1 MKYVTRQGEFFKTG
15 SLKEA
20 LSELSDQDFVSC
32 YRGIAINLRYIWR
45 IEKDKLYM
53 AEECRS
59 FEKTVP
65 VSRRMYKQV
74 NQKFIDYNRKQ
85 EDYRIIMELIIAIVS
100 ICIFIA
106 LLSFSILKIWLPGYM
121 VREMEQYQN
130 KLLERQFEEIDNTYR
145 EMRGWRHDYKNH
157 MQVLKIYVE
166 NRQWENARDYIVQM
180 NEDLESIDPV
190 IKTGNI
196 MADAIVNSKVSL
208 AKKKDIKLD
217 VTAKIPKEIPMTD
230 VEFCVVFGNIMD
242 NAIEACEKLASKEN
256 KFIRVYIGVFKKQ
269 FYMSVSNST
278 DQKKRTKKYLS
289 MKGEGHGFGLQRI
302 DKIIHDKNGY
312 LNRQNEPGVFAT
324 EIMLPYI

>member
-1 MKYVTRQGEFFKTG
+1 
-15 SLKEA
+15 
-20 LSELSDQDFVSC
+20 
-32 YRGIAINLRYIWR
+32 
-45 IEKDKLYM
+45 
-53 AEECRS
+53 
-59 FEKTVP
+59 
-65 VSRRMYKQV
+65 
-74 NQKFIDYNRKQ
+74 
-85 EDYRIIMELIIAIVS
+85 MELIIAIVS

-180 NEDLESIDPV
+180 NEDLESIDHV

-269 FYMSVSNST
+269 FYMS
-278 DQKKRTKKYLS
+278 L
-289 MKGEGHGFGLQRI
+289 GESIYTEFYGGEYTLFRYNDSCNGCMLQYCR
-302 DKIIHDKNGY
+302 Y
-312 LNRQNEPGVFAT
+312 APVENRFDCRCYRCDYECV
-324 EIMLPYI
+324 

>member
-1 MKYVTRQGEFFKTG
+1 
-15 SLKEA
+15 
-20 LSELSDQDFVSC
+20 
-32 YRGIAINLRYIWR
+32 
-45 IEKDKLYM
+45 
-53 AEECRS
+53 
-59 FEKTVP
+59 
-65 VSRRMYKQV
+65 
-74 NQKFIDYNRKQ
+74 
-85 EDYRIIMELIIAIVS
+85 MELIIAIVS

-180 NEDLESIDPV
+180 NEDLESIDHV

-256 KFIRVYIGVFKKQ
+256 KFFCTPLKDLDYIFLRNRIKISRWFICKNDFRMVDQCSCNRDPLLLSTRQ
-269 FYMSVSNST
+269 FRWKSIY
-278 DQKKRTKKYLS
+278 
-289 MKGEGHGFGLQRI
+289 F
-302 DKIIHDKNGY
+302 NG
-312 LNRQNEPGVFAT
+312 QIKCF
-324 EIMLPYI
+324 

>member
-1 MKYVTRQGEFFKTG
+1 
-15 SLKEA
+15 
-20 LSELSDQDFVSC
+20 
-32 YRGIAINLRYIWR
+32 
-45 IEKDKLYM
+45 
-53 AEECRS
+53 
-59 FEKTVP
+59 
-65 VSRRMYKQV
+65 
-74 NQKFIDYNRKQ
+74 
-85 EDYRIIMELIIAIVS
+85 MELIIAIVS

-180 NEDLESIDPV
+180 NEDLESIDHV

-242 NAIEACEKLASKEN
+242 NAIEACEKLASIEN
-256 KFIRVYIGVFKKQ
+256 KLIRVYIGVFKKQ

-302 DKIIHDKNGY
+302 D
-312 LNRQNEPGVFAT
+312 
-324 EIMLPYI
+324 

>member
-1 MKYVTRQGEFFKTG
+1 
-15 SLKEA
+15 
-20 LSELSDQDFVSC
+20 
-32 YRGIAINLRYIWR
+32 
-45 IEKDKLYM
+45 
-53 AEECRS
+53 
-59 FEKTVP
+59 
-65 VSRRMYKQV
+65 
-74 NQKFIDYNRKQ
+74 
-85 EDYRIIMELIIAIVS
+85 MELIIAIVS

-324 EIMLPYI
+324 EIMLPYIQQY

>member
-1 MKYVTRQGEFFKTG
+1 
-15 SLKEA
+15 
-20 LSELSDQDFVSC
+20 
-32 YRGIAINLRYIWR
+32 
-45 IEKDKLYM
+45 
-53 AEECRS
+53 
-59 FEKTVP
+59 
-65 VSRRMYKQV
+65 
-74 NQKFIDYNRKQ
+74 
-85 EDYRIIMELIIAIVS
+85 MELIIAIVS

-180 NEDLESIDPV
+180 NEDLESIDHV

-289 MKGEGHGFGLQRI
+289 MKGKMKHEAYTL
-302 DKIIHDKNGY
+302 Y
-312 LNRQNEPGVFAT
+312 
-324 EIMLPYI
+324 

>member
-1 MKYVTRQGEFFKTG
+1 
-15 SLKEA
+15 
-20 LSELSDQDFVSC
+20 
-32 YRGIAINLRYIWR
+32 
-45 IEKDKLYM
+45 
-53 AEECRS
+53 
-59 FEKTVP
+59 
-65 VSRRMYKQV
+65 
-74 NQKFIDYNRKQ
+74 
-85 EDYRIIMELIIAIVS
+85 MELIIAIVS

-180 NEDLESIDPV
+180 NEDLESIDHV

-289 MKGEGHGFGLQRI
+289 MKGEGHGFGFTA
-302 DKIIHDKNGY
+302 Y
-312 LNRQNEPGVFAT
+312 
-324 EIMLPYI
+324 

>member
-1 MKYVTRQGEFFKTG
+1 
-15 SLKEA
+15 
-20 LSELSDQDFVSC
+20 
-32 YRGIAINLRYIWR
+32 
-45 IEKDKLYM
+45 
-53 AEECRS
+53 
-59 FEKTVP
+59 
-65 VSRRMYKQV
+65 
-74 NQKFIDYNRKQ
+74 
-85 EDYRIIMELIIAIVS
+85 MELIIAIVS

-180 NEDLESIDPV
+180 NEDLESIDHV

-278 DQKKRTKKYLS
+278 DQRKRTKKYLS
-289 MKGEGHGFGLQRI
+289 MKGKMKHEAYTL
-302 DKIIHDKNGY
+302 Y
-312 LNRQNEPGVFAT
+312 
-324 EIMLPYI
+324 

>member
-1 MKYVTRQGEFFKTG
+1 
-15 SLKEA
+15 
-20 LSELSDQDFVSC
+20 
-32 YRGIAINLRYIWR
+32 
-45 IEKDKLYM
+45 
-53 AEECRS
+53 
-59 FEKTVP
+59 
-65 VSRRMYKQV
+65 
-74 NQKFIDYNRKQ
+74 
-85 EDYRIIMELIIAIVS
+85 MELIIAIVS

-180 NEDLESIDPV
+180 NEDLESIDHV

-269 FYMSVSNST
+269 FYMS
-278 DQKKRTKKYLS
+278 
-289 MKGEGHGFGLQRI
+289 
-302 DKIIHDKNGY
+302 
-312 LNRQNEPGVFAT
+312 
-324 EIMLPYI
+324 LPS

>member
-1 MKYVTRQGEFFKTG
+1 
-15 SLKEA
+15 
-20 LSELSDQDFVSC
+20 
-32 YRGIAINLRYIWR
+32 
-45 IEKDKLYM
+45 
-53 AEECRS
+53 
-59 FEKTVP
+59 
-65 VSRRMYKQV
+65 
-74 NQKFIDYNRKQ
+74 
-85 EDYRIIMELIIAIVS
+85 MELIIAIVS

-324 EIMLPYI
+324 EIMLPYISEY

>member
-1 MKYVTRQGEFFKTG
+1 
-15 SLKEA
+15 
-20 LSELSDQDFVSC
+20 
-32 YRGIAINLRYIWR
+32 
-45 IEKDKLYM
+45 
-53 AEECRS
+53 
-59 FEKTVP
+59 
-65 VSRRMYKQV
+65 
-74 NQKFIDYNRKQ
+74 
-85 EDYRIIMELIIAIVS
+85 MELIIAIVS

-312 LNRQNEPGVFAT
+312 LNRQNGS
-324 EIMLPYI
+324 ICD

>member
-1 MKYVTRQGEFFKTG
+1 
-15 SLKEA
+15 
-20 LSELSDQDFVSC
+20 
-32 YRGIAINLRYIWR
+32 
-45 IEKDKLYM
+45 
-53 AEECRS
+53 
-59 FEKTVP
+59 
-65 VSRRMYKQV
+65 
-74 NQKFIDYNRKQ
+74 
-85 EDYRIIMELIIAIVS
+85 MELIIAIVS

-302 DKIIHDKNGY
+302 DKIIHDKNGTRGMIFY
-312 LNRQNEPGVFAT
+312 YT
-324 EIMLPYI
+324 KSSS

>member
-1 MKYVTRQGEFFKTG
+1 
-15 SLKEA
+15 
-20 LSELSDQDFVSC
+20 
-32 YRGIAINLRYIWR
+32 
-45 IEKDKLYM
+45 
-53 AEECRS
+53 
-59 FEKTVP
+59 
-65 VSRRMYKQV
+65 
-74 NQKFIDYNRKQ
+74 
-85 EDYRIIMELIIAIVS
+85 MELIIAIVS

-180 NEDLESIDPV
+180 NEDLESIDHV

-230 VEFCVVFGNIMD
+230 VEFCVFGNIMD

-302 DKIIHDKNGY
+302 DKIIHDSIVRMNREY
-312 LNRQNEPGVFAT
+312 LR
-324 EIMLPYI
+324 LR

>member
-1 MKYVTRQGEFFKTG
+1 
-15 SLKEA
+15 
-20 LSELSDQDFVSC
+20 
-32 YRGIAINLRYIWR
+32 
-45 IEKDKLYM
+45 
-53 AEECRS
+53 
-59 FEKTVP
+59 
-65 VSRRMYKQV
+65 
-74 NQKFIDYNRKQ
+74 
-85 EDYRIIMELIIAIVS
+85 MELIIAIVS

-180 NEDLESIDPV
+180 NEDLESIDHV

-289 MKGEGHGFGLQRI
+289 MKGEGQKG
-302 DKIIHDKNGY
+302 
-312 LNRQNEPGVFAT
+312 
-324 EIMLPYI
+324 

>member
-1 MKYVTRQGEFFKTG
+1 
-15 SLKEA
+15 
-20 LSELSDQDFVSC
+20 
-32 YRGIAINLRYIWR
+32 
-45 IEKDKLYM
+45 
-53 AEECRS
+53 
-59 FEKTVP
+59 
-65 VSRRMYKQV
+65 
-74 NQKFIDYNRKQ
+74 
-85 EDYRIIMELIIAIVS
+85 MELIIAIVS

-312 LNRQNEPGVFAT
+312 LNRQNEL
-324 EIMLPYI
+324 EYLRLR

>member
-1 MKYVTRQGEFFKTG
+1 
-15 SLKEA
+15 
-20 LSELSDQDFVSC
+20 
-32 YRGIAINLRYIWR
+32 
-45 IEKDKLYM
+45 
-53 AEECRS
+53 
-59 FEKTVP
+59 
-65 VSRRMYKQV
+65 
-74 NQKFIDYNRKQ
+74 
-85 EDYRIIMELIIAIVS
+85 MELIIAIVS

-180 NEDLESIDPV
+180 NEDLESIDHV

-312 LNRQNEPGVFAT
+312 LRLSVGVTLAG
-324 EIMLPYI
+324 ELYKVLRDIL

>member
-1 MKYVTRQGEFFKTG
+1 
-15 SLKEA
+15 
-20 LSELSDQDFVSC
+20 
-32 YRGIAINLRYIWR
+32 
-45 IEKDKLYM
+45 
-53 AEECRS
+53 
-59 FEKTVP
+59 
-65 VSRRMYKQV
+65 
-74 NQKFIDYNRKQ
+74 
-85 EDYRIIMELIIAIVS
+85 MELIIAIVS

-180 NEDLESIDPV
+180 NEDLESIDHV

-278 DQKKRTKKYLS
+278 DQRKRTKKYLS
-289 MKGEGHGFGLQRI
+289 MKGEGHGFGLQ
-302 DKIIHDKNGY
+302 
-312 LNRQNEPGVFAT
+312 
-324 EIMLPYI
+324 